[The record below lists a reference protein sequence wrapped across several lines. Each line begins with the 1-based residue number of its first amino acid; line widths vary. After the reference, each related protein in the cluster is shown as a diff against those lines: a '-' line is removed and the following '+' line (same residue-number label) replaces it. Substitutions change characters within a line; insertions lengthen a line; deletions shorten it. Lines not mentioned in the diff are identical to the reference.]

1 MLDPQ
6 VPHSQPSAWNSLA
19 ATLEPQVPQ
28 AQPGAWN
35 LLAATAFEVLKKAPT
50 SSPQSADADKERVET
65 LRFVEM
71 RTGPQEP
78 QAHPGACTREW
89 PPHEPQGQFGACMF
103 LLARGDAAAVRRVK
117 WRRVKWR
124 VTGKGA
130 PAGMKACALDAQSDS
145 AQAAYTVTRMMT
157 ELLRAGASNET
168 VLSDAQIALETSS
181 TR

>member
-1 MLDPQ
+1 LQPGACMLDPQ
-6 VPHSQPSAWNSLA
+6 VPHSQPGAWNSLA
-19 ATLEPQVPQ
+19 LEPQVPH

-35 LLAATAFEVLKKAPT
+35 LLAATAFEVLKKEPT

-71 RTGPQEP
+71 RSGPQEP

-103 LLARGDAAAVRRVK
+103 LLAPEDAAAG
-117 WRRVKWR
+117 RRVKWR

-130 PAGMKACALDAQSDS
+130 PAGMKACALDEQSDS
-145 AQAAYTVTRMMT
+145 AQAAYTVTRMLT
-157 ELLRAGASNET
+157 ELLRTGASNET
-168 VLSDAQIALETSS
+168 VLSDAQIAP
-181 TR
+181 